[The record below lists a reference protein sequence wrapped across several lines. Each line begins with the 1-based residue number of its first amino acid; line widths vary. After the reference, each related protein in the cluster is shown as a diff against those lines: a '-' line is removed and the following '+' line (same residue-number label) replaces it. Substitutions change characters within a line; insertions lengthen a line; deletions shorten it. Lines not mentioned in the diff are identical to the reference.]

1 MLTEPCPAQG
11 LPIDELSI
19 QNGIMVTRAARSLVL
34 VDPQGQGRAWLRAKE
49 APRGLAVVQLSDK
62 NFRAVL
68 EVRRLNDLTLHHHD
82 SAAVLTLWGASRSP
96 RD

>member
-1 MLTEPCPAQG
+1 MQG

-49 APRGLAVVQLSDK
+49 ASRGLAVAQLTDK
-62 NFRAVL
+62 SFRAVL
-68 EVRRLNDLTLHHHD
+68 EVCSGLTDHN
-82 SAAVLTLWGASRSP
+82 RSMMQNTARMP
-96 RD
+96 SQDWRHQRCA